1 LHYDRISACLNLAVA
16 LDSANLRRHVIPWD
30 RPLLPQAVAFLA
42 GGWDGAGPLDLSRL
56 LVVVPTRQSGRRLR
70 EALAVCAAARGQSV
84 WPPRV
89 SLPEDLLHPVAPGT
103 AIASRLESLLAW
115 GEVLRRI
122 ELEAFRDVFP
132 VDPPERSF
140 TWARQLGAQL
150 MRVQATLAEAGLRF
164 GDVPASAGPSFPEEA
179 RWTQLASLERLYDE
193 ALARRGLCDEQ
204 AAKVAF
210 AAGPVLPPGI
220 ARIVVLGTPDPLPL
234 AVAVLGRHANTLPVD
249 VVVAGPPAEDAE
261 TLFDAWGRPRTEAW
275 SRRPVAWPGFEER
288 VRLCADP
295 SVQAE
300 RIVALARHYGEPEG
314 ILGIGV
320 ADPDV
325 LPSLEHGLLRSGIA
339 AFDPEGT
346 PRQRGTLFALLAAL
360 ADLARDP
367 AFDAASALARC
378 PDVLVWL
385 QGELGREFSPAGF
398 LAALDQLR
406 TDHLPPTL
414 DEARR
419 HAGPAG
425 RREPGGAGADREMLA
440 AGLQRIAGLRE
451 TLVSGPFPAGPVAA
465 LARLFAAR
473 LFDLTQAADRAR
485 ADDAEA
491 WRELREAVG
500 RSAKRFPEV
509 SDGEWWEISLGLF
522 GETRRFDERP
532 AGAVELLGWLEL
544 LWEDAPHLVVAGFN
558 DGCVPEAVAGDAFV
572 PEALRE
578 KLGLKTNAARLAR
591 DAYLLAALAA
601 GRDKA
606 GRLDLLVGKVSAA
619 GDPLRPSR
627 LLLLCDDAALPARV
641 RFLFSAAD
649 SPRASLPWRRAWT
662 LCPPRLIPAVDHMGV
677 TAFRDYLAC
686 PFRFYLKHALRME
699 AVDPAKAELD
709 ARDFGNL
716 CHAALQALG
725 EEPALRDCTDE
736 GVLRD
741 FLLAELARAARA
753 GYGERLTLPILVQI
767 ESARQRLSR
776 AAAVQA
782 GERAAGWVIE
792 QVEWRFPAAPA
803 LAFGGLAVSGKI
815 DRVDRNERT
824 GAVRVLDYK
833 TSDRAVRPREAHC
846 RRPRRDGSDGG
857 RPAWARFMFDGI
869 EWVWTDLQLPLY
881 VRAVAAEFGE
891 DAACGYFN
899 LPKAA
904 GETAVAS
911 WDDYSAAT
919 HAAALRC
926 AEGVAAA
933 VAAGC
938 FWPPAE
944 RPAREDEDWPGLFHE
959 GAAAGIAEGWAEEIA
974 R

>member
-1 LHYDRISACLNLAVA
+1 MRADPAVA
-16 LDSANLRRHVIPWD
+16 LDAANLRCHRIPWD

-70 EALAVCAAARGQSV
+70 EALAVWAGARGQSV
-84 WPPRV
+84 WPPSI
-89 SLPEDLLHPVAPGT
+89 SLPEDLIHPPAPR
-103 AIASRLESLLAW
+103 AAVASRLESLLAW
-115 GEVLRRI
+115 VEVLRGI

-132 VDPPERSF
+132 VDPPARNF
-140 TWARQLGAQL
+140 TWARQLGARFL
-150 MRVQATLAEAGLRF
+150 GVQATLAEAGLRF
-164 GDVPASAGPSFPEEA
+164 GDVPARAGPSFPEGA
-179 RWTQLASLERLYDE
+179 RWTQLAALERLYDE
-193 ALARRGLCDEQ
+193 ALACRGLGDEQ
-204 AAKVAF
+204 AAKIAF
-210 AAGPVLPPGI
+210 AADPVLPQDL
-220 ARIVVLGTPDPLPL
+220 ARIVVFGTPDPLPL
-234 AVAVLGRHANTLPVD
+234 AVAVLARHAGTLPVE
-249 VVVAGPPAEDAE
+249 VVVAGPPVEPE
-261 TLFDAWGRPRTEAW
+261 TLFDAWGRPGTEAW
-275 SRRPVAWPGFEER
+275 NRRHIAWPDFEER
-288 VRLCADP
+288 VHLCADP

-300 RIVALARHYGEPEG
+300 RLVTLARHYGGPAG

-325 LPSLEHGLLRSGIA
+325 LPSIEHGLLRSGIA

-346 PRQRGTLFALLAAL
+346 PRERGALSALLTAL
-360 ADLARDP
+360 ADFGRDP

-378 PDVLVWL
+378 SDVLAWL
-385 QGELGREFSPAGF
+385 QTELGREFSPAGF
-398 LAALDQLR
+398 LAALDRLR
-406 TDHLPPTL
+406 AEHLPPTL
-414 DEARR
+414 DEALR

-425 RREPGGAGADREMLA
+425 KGQIRGAGSDRAMLA
-440 AGLQRIAGLRE
+440 DGLQHIAGLRE
-451 TLVSGPFPAGPVAA
+451 VLISGPFPAGPVAV

-473 LFDLTQAADRAR
+473 VFDLTQAADRAR

-491 WRELREAVG
+491 WRELRETIA
-500 RSAKRFPEV
+500 RAAKRFPDV
-509 SDGEWWEISLGLF
+509 SDSEWWEISLELF
-522 GETRRFDERP
+522 GENRRFDEKP

-558 DGCVPEAVAGDAFV
+558 DGCVPEAVVGDAFL

-601 GRDKA
+601 GRQQA

-619 GDPLRPSR
+619 GEPLRPSR
-627 LLLLCDDAALPARV
+627 LLFLCADSALPARV
-641 RFLFSAAD
+641 RFLFNAAAN
-649 SPRASLPWRRAWT
+649 PRASLPWRRAWA
-662 LCPPRLIPAVDHMGV
+662 LSPPRLKPAVDHLSV

-725 EEPALRDCTDE
+725 GEPGLRDCTDE
-736 GVLRD
+736 AVIRD
-741 FLLAELARAARA
+741 FLLAELARTARA
-753 GYGERLTLPILVQI
+753 RYGGSLTLPILVQL

-776 AAAVQA
+776 AAAIQA
-782 GERAAGWVIE
+782 RERAAGWVIA
-792 QVEWRFPAAPA
+792 QVEWKIPATPV

-815 DRVDRNERT
+815 DRLDRNERT

-833 TSDRAVRPREAHC
+833 TTDKAVRPRDAHC
-846 RRPRRDGSDGG
+846 RRPRRDGSDAG
-857 RPAWARFMFDGI
+857 RPAWTRFMSDGT

-881 VRAVAAEFGE
+881 VKAVAAEFGGN
-891 DAACGYFN
+891 AVCGYFN

-904 GETAVAS
+904 GETTIAL
-911 WDDYSAAT
+911 WDDYSAAI
-919 HAAALRC
+919 HEAALRC

-933 VAAGC
+933 AAAGR

-944 RPAREDEDWPGLFHE
+944 RTAREDEDWPGLFHE
-959 GAAAGIAEGWAEEIA
+959 GAAASIVAGWAEEIA